1 MIFVPKKNA
10 TMVKIA
16 EIQRKIKEDNY
27 EAMCNPIMQ
36 AKVLKEKDT
45 EINIVV
51 GLCIGHDILFNKH
64 SHVVTTT
71 LIVKDRILAHNPI
84 GALYSPYYSNK
95 FRPVQ

>member
-95 FRPVQ
+95 F